1 MIAFAVGGVWD
12 GAVVTITTASDSD
25 SWVATTRLGELA
37 EVSAVTALQDLVAW
51 AAGLFPEV
59 ATGRVIPGVAGDGR
73 ATLQLVLEGSVD
85 EVQAN
90 AAAQTA
96 LGWPASWMPPGGLPS
111 PVTGAVGTASAAT
124 VGFENW
130 TRWHRGKG
138 AMGRAG
144 AWSGGSP
151 TANLRRPAVHWTM
164 SEVQVAALADAQDLA
179 AIPRRASVYDPATRL
194 WRFVAVA
201 DVTVE
206 LDGDMLYSVTPT
218 VLG

>member
-1 MIAFAVGGVWD
+1 MIAFAVGGWD

-25 SWVATTRLGELA
+25 SWVSTTRLGELA
-37 EVSAVTALQDLVAW
+37 EVSAVTALEDLISW
-51 AAGLFPEV
+51 AVGAFSEV
-59 ATGRVIPGVAGDGR
+59 DGGRVAPGVASDGR
-73 ATLQLVLEGSVD
+73 ATLQLVLEGAVD
-85 EVQAN
+85 EVEAN
-90 AAAQTA
+90 AAAQAA
-96 LGWPASWMPPGGLPS
+96 LGWPASWMPPGGPLPS

-124 VGFENW
+124 VGVENW

-144 AWSGGSP
+144 AWSVGSP

-179 AIPRRASVYDPATRL
+179 VIPRRASVYDPATRL